1 MNYLYII
8 CLALSS
14 LFTYKPLSAETH
26 PLQYAFFIPGG
37 AFQQNTRVQDI
48 RLMKPRYAK
57 PDEESESS
65 AAVSF
70 SKRRSTA
77 DFSSNSVSSSDVIP
91 SSAAAKTFAESPSVT
106 SSSALSAPKASEP
119 QYTLPVVE
127 KKIVTIKKIS
137 ANPVA
142 KADMPNSS
150 PAKNETAA
158 DTRLPSPDS
167 TEIAS
172 KLQKYKLDENITVQ
186 AATPEPPLA
195 AAPDASPLEQLHRKS
210 LNELIQAIPYPDA
223 KLPKFK
229 QRYALYG
236 LEMRVLQRRGK
247 FPANPE
253 QEEALAKADSLQRFE
268 VK

>member
-77 DFSSNSVSSSDVIP
+77 DFSSNSVSSSDSIP
-91 SSAAAKTFAESPSVT
+91 SSATAKTFAESPSVT
-106 SSSALSAPKASEP
+106 SSSTLSTPKASEP

-172 KLQKYKLDENITVQ
+172 KLQNINLMKYNGSGSN
-186 AATPEPPLA
+186 AEPPLLPHQTHHRWSS
-195 AAPDASPLEQLHRKS
+195 APQS
-210 LNELIQAIPYPDA
+210 LNELLQAIPYPDA

-253 QEEALAKADSLQRFE
+253 QEEALAKADSLRRFE

>member
-77 DFSSNSVSSSDVIP
+77 DFSSNSVSSSDSIP
-91 SSAAAKTFAESPSVT
+91 SSATAKTFAESPSVT
-106 SSSALSAPKASEP
+106 SSSTLSTPKASEP

-127 KKIVTIKKIS
+127 KKL
-137 ANPVA
+137 
-142 KADMPNSS
+142 
-150 PAKNETAA
+150 
-158 DTRLPSPDS
+158 LPSKKSPP
-167 TEIAS
+167 IL
-172 KLQKYKLDENITVQ
+172 LQKPICQTHLRQKTKPLRIPGFPLPTAPKL
-186 AATPEPPLA
+186 
-195 AAPDASPLEQLHRKS
+195 H
-210 LNELIQAIPYPDA
+210 LNCKNLNLMKI
-223 KLPKFK
+223 
-229 QRYALYG
+229 
-236 LEMRVLQRRGK
+236 
-247 FPANPE
+247 
-253 QEEALAKADSLQRFE
+253 
-268 VK
+268 

>member
-1 MNYLYII
+1 M
-8 CLALSS
+8 
-14 LFTYKPLSAETH
+14 
-26 PLQYAFFIPGG
+26 
-37 AFQQNTRVQDI
+37 
-48 RLMKPRYAK
+48 
-57 PDEESESS
+57 
-65 AAVSF
+65 
-70 SKRRSTA
+70 
-77 DFSSNSVSSSDVIP
+77 
-91 SSAAAKTFAESPSVT
+91 
-106 SSSALSAPKASEP
+106 
-119 QYTLPVVE
+119 PVVE

-186 AATPEPPLA
+186 AATPEPALA

-210 LNELIQAIPYPDA
+210 LNELLQAIPYPDA

-253 QEEALAKADSLQRFE
+253 QEEALAKADSLRRFE

>member
-77 DFSSNSVSSSDVIP
+77 DFSSNSVSSSDSIP
-91 SSAAAKTFAESPSVT
+91 SSATAKTFAESPSVT
-106 SSSALSAPKASEP
+106 SSSVLSAPKASEP

-127 KKIVTIKKIS
+127 KKIVTIKKNLRQS
-137 ANPVA
+137 CC
-142 KADMPNSS
+142 
-150 PAKNETAA
+150 
-158 DTRLPSPDS
+158 
-167 TEIAS
+167 
-172 KLQKYKLDENITVQ
+172 
-186 AATPEPPLA
+186 
-195 AAPDASPLEQLHRKS
+195 KS
-210 LNELIQAIPYPDA
+210 RYA
-223 KLPKFK
+223 KLIS
-229 QRYALYG
+229 
-236 LEMRVLQRRGK
+236 GK
-247 FPANPE
+247 KRNRCGYPA
-253 QEEALAKADSLQRFE
+253 SLSRQHRNCI
-268 VK
+268 